1 MPIISKIGKRS
12 VKTTLLITAMY
23 AILLAG
29 SVTMVYPFLL
39 LVSGST
45 KSAVDTPDSYVIPPF
60 LYNET
65 QLYRKHMEGFF
76 NETTEVVRSCY
87 QIELPAFRML
97 EMPKDVNKKFAAE
110 WGDFISAEKLPHY
123 CYAVSY
129 INADI
134 SRGVIPLNLR
144 SFKAETSKKYKGD
157 INKVNAE
164 LKTQFPTWT
173 AFSVPKEDY
182 LLKYSSVGSNQWDI
196 EWYKFKAAV
205 PVNQRYYFNTDG
217 FFKEM
222 FLYPQYPK
230 GLKQYNEAHGTKYSS
245 WNEIHLTQKAPASSG
260 IELAEWESFVRNIL
274 HPRWLRADKKTEPLY
289 REYLKSRYLDDIG
302 ILNAKYGTAYKG
314 FYDIPVIA
322 GTPPEFGIISSDWI
336 AFIQGWKSPDSG
348 KEYKLP
354 AEHISIEGVVFMF
367 TGHLKNK
374 YGTLEKVNASLG
386 TSFKSWDE
394 IIPPQRDYHFLDF
407 QNRKSGIAM
416 EFVKRNF
423 LTVFD
428 YLVMHGHALFNT
440 IIYCSLTIICA
451 LVVNPLAA
459 YALSR
464 YRPPSTYKVLLFLM
478 LTMAF
483 PPVVTQIPVF
493 LFLREFNLLNTFF
506 ALILPGLANGYSIFL
521 LKGFFDS
528 LPQELYESASIDGAS
543 EIRIF
548 LQITMSL
555 SKPIL
560 AVIALGAF
568 TSAYG
573 NFMMALLVCQ
583 DKNMWTIMPFLFE
596 LQQNSGQGVIFAS
609 LLMASVPTLII
620 FILCQNVI
628 MKGIVVPVEK

>member
-1 MPIISKIGKRS
+1 MPIISKIGKKS
-12 VKTTLLITAMY
+12 AKTTLLITTMY
-23 AILLAG
+23 AVLIAG
-29 SVTMVYPFLL
+29 SVSMVYPFLL

-60 LYNET
+60 FYDET

-76 NETTEVVRSCY
+76 NETAETMRSCY
-87 QIELPAFRML
+87 QIEVPAFRML
-97 EMPKDVNKKFAAE
+97 EIPKAANAKFAAE
-110 WGDFISAEKLPHY
+110 WRDFISTENLPIY
-123 CYAVSY
+123 SYAVSY
-129 INADI
+129 ME
-134 SRGVIPLNLR
+134 SGVSKGVIPLNLR
-144 SFKAETSKKYKGD
+144 KFKAEISKKFGGD
-157 INKVNAE
+157 INKVNSE
-164 LKTQFPTWT
+164 LKMQFSAWT
-173 AFSVPKEDY
+173 SFSVSKEDY
-182 LLKYSSVGSNQWDI
+182 LLKYSSVGANLWYA
-196 EWYKFKAAV
+196 EWYRFKASV
-205 PVNQRYYFNTDG
+205 PLEQRYYFNIDG

-222 FLYPQYPK
+222 FLQPQYPK
-230 GLKQYNEAHGTKYSS
+230 GLKQYNEAHGTNHSS
-245 WNEIHLTQKAPASSG
+245 WQEIHLAQKAPASSEIG
-260 IELAEWESFVRNIL
+260 LAEWENFVRNIL
-274 HPRWLRADKKTEPLY
+274 HPRWLRIDKKAEPLY
-289 REYLKSRYLDDIG
+289 REYLKSRYLGDIK
-302 ILNAKYGTAYKG
+302 ILNSKYGTAYG
-314 FYDIPVIA
+314 SFENIPLVSGA
-322 GTPPEFGIISSDWI
+322 PPEFGIVSSDWI
-336 AFIQGWKSPDSG
+336 GFLQGWKAPDSG
-348 KEYKLP
+348 TEYKLP
-354 AEHISIEGVVFMF
+354 AEHISIEGVVFTF
-367 TGHLKNK
+367 RDHLEKK
-374 YGTLEKVNASLG
+374 YGTLEKANSALG
-386 TSFKSWDE
+386 TTFISWNE
-394 IIPPQRDYHFLDF
+394 VIPPQQDFHLLDF
-407 QNRKSGIAM
+407 KNRKGAILR

-428 YLVMHGHALFNT
+428 YLVMHGRALYNT
-440 IIYCSLTIICA
+440 VIYCSLTIICA

-506 ALILPGLANGYSIFL
+506 ALILPGLSNGYSIFL

-528 LPQELYESASIDGAS
+528 LPQELYESASIDGAN

-609 LLMASVPTLII
+609 LLIASIPTLII